1 MSTSPPVLPL
11 EALRS
16 SPTAYRF
23 EGAGG
28 ELGAPADVSFFLV
41 HTPPGGGPGLHTHPY
56 AEVFVLQAGTAE
68 YVVGDET
75 VRVEAGHVLVVP
87 PDTPHRYTNVGDEPL
102 LQFSVH
108 DAGTMVQVEL
118 EAP

>member
-1 MSTSPPVLPL
+1 MHSPHPVLPL

-23 EGAGG
+23 EGARGD
-28 ELGAPADVSFFLV
+28 LGAAADLSFFLV
-41 HTPPGGGPGLHTHPY
+41 HTPPGGGTDLHLHPY

-75 VRVEAGHVLVVP
+75 LRVGPGHVLMVP

-108 DAGTMVQVEL
+108 DAGTIEQVEL